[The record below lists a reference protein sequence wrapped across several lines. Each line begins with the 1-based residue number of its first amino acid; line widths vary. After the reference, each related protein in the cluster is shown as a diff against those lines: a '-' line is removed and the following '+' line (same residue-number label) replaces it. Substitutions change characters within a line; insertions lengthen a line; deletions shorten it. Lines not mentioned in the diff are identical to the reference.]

1 MIRHVRRGR
10 LRAAASAPAAALLA
24 AALLALPAPA
34 TAQEL
39 ITRMGV
45 VDLDRVARA
54 FYLESEAS
62 RAYQARRA
70 EVIAEREQIEEDIHR
85 LELRLVDARRG
96 GDRSLALRLE
106 QQVFDTK
113 EHLSQYVRVMNDQLQ
128 RMYGELQTSDLF
140 IGELAAALRYVAE
153 ALGYTVILDTDD
165 VLHWDTDVDLTD
177 DVISELARRA
187 ARR

>member
-1 MIRHVRRGR
+1 MMMRKRRG
-10 LRAAASAPAAALLA
+10 LLPVAACALV

-45 VDLDRVARA
+45 VDLDRVVRA
-54 FYLESEAS
+54 FYLDSEAF

-70 EVIAEREQIEEDIHR
+70 EVIAEREEIEEEIHV
-85 LELRLVDARRG
+85 LELDLIRARQDG
-96 GDRSLALRLE
+96 NRSLALRLE
-106 QQVFDTK
+106 QQVFDMK
-113 EHLSQYVRVMNDQLQ
+113 DHLSQYVRVMNDRLQ
-128 RMYGELQTSDLF
+128 RMYHDLTTSDLF
-140 IGELAAALRYVAE
+140 IGELAEALPHVAE
-153 ALGYTVILDTDD
+153 ELGYTVILDTDD

-177 DVISELARRA
+177 EVIAELARRA

>member
-1 MIRHVRRGR
+1 MMMRKRRGQMR
-10 LRAAASAPAAALLA
+10 VAACALV

-45 VDLDRVARA
+45 VDLDRIVRA
-54 FYLESEAS
+54 FYLESEAF

-70 EVIAEREQIEEDIHR
+70 EVIAEREEVEDEIHI
-85 LELRLVDARRG
+85 LELDLIRARQDG
-96 GDRSLALRLE
+96 SRSLALRLE
-106 QQVFDTK
+106 QQVFDMK
-113 EHLSQYVRVMNDQLQ
+113 DHLSQYVRVMNDRLQ
-128 RMYGELQTSDLF
+128 RMYQDLTTSDLF
-140 IGELAAALRYVAE
+140 IGELADALRYVAE
-153 ALGYTVILDTDD
+153 ELGYTVILDTDD

-177 DVISELARRA
+177 EVIAELARRA

>member
-1 MIRHVRRGR
+1 MMMHVRRGR
-10 LRAAASAPAAALLA
+10 LRAVPSALAAAALA
-24 AALLALPAPA
+24 AAVLALPAPA
-34 TAQEL
+34 IAQDL

-45 VDLDRVARA
+45 VDLDRVVRA
-54 FYLESEAS
+54 FYLESEAF
-62 RAYQARRA
+62 RTYQARRA
-70 EVIAEREQIEEDIHR
+70 QVIAERERIEEDLHR
-85 LELRLVDARRG
+85 LELRLVDARQG

-128 RMYGELQTSDLF
+128 RTYNELKTSDLF
-140 IGELAAALRYVAE
+140 IGELAEALRYVAE

-177 DVISELARRA
+177 DVIAELARRA

>member
-1 MIRHVRRGR
+1 MMMRKRRGQ
-10 LRAAASAPAAALLA
+10 LPVTACALV

-45 VDLDRVARA
+45 VDLDRVVRA
-54 FYLESEAS
+54 FFLDSEAY

-70 EVIAEREQIEEDIHR
+70 EVIAEQEEIEEDIHV
-85 LELRLVDARRG
+85 LELDLLGARREG
-96 GDRSLALRLE
+96 NRSLALRLE
-106 QQVFDTK
+106 EQVFDTK

-128 RMYGELQTSDLF
+128 RTYHDLKTSDLF
-140 IGELAAALRYVAE
+140 IGELAEALSYVAE
-153 ALGYTVILDTDD
+153 AGGYTAIRRTDG
-165 VLHWDTDVDLTD
+165 LLYWDPDIDLTD
-177 DVISELARRA
+177 EVIAELARRA

>member
-1 MIRHVRRGR
+1 MMMRKRRGK
-10 LRAAASAPAAALLA
+10 LPAAACALV

-45 VDLDRVARA
+45 VDLDRVVRA
-54 FYLESEAS
+54 FYLDSEAF

-70 EVIAEREQIEEDIHR
+70 EVIAEREEIEEEIHI
-85 LELRLVDARRG
+85 LELDLLRARQDG
-96 GDRSLALRLE
+96 NRSLALRLE
-106 QQVFDTK
+106 QQVFDMK
-113 EHLSQYVRVMNDQLQ
+113 DHLSQYVRVMNDRLQ
-128 RMYGELQTSDLF
+128 RMYHDLTTSDLF
-140 IGELAAALRYVAE
+140 IGELAETLPYVAE
-153 ALGYTVILDTDD
+153 ELGYTVILDTDD

-177 DVISELARRA
+177 EVIAELARRA